1 MRQLQRGS
9 AIVNAKREAEEVANF
24 AHEETMRLG
33 AAFQDALAHH
43 TPEEYTEEHRAMI
56 VEFVAV
62 GRSARQ
68 TRARLEKATE
78 DFEHVQLLRNI
89 FAYLELAAT
98 VDYSTYIYYIEETE
112 DYGDYEAVKAAYI
125 PRILEVVE
133 LMEANDA
140 DVPFEGTLDAVGLLD
155 GLLEQA
161 MEGLNLLGGE

>member
-1 MRQLQRGS
+1 MR
-9 AIVNAKREAEEVANF
+9 
-24 AHEETMRLG
+24 G
-33 AAFQDALAHH
+33 ARTSTFPDAAL
-43 TPEEYTEEHRAMI
+43 PWNSVSRW
-56 VEFVAV
+56 
-62 GRSARQ
+62 RSAATSSSSAARAAPSPVAASADSACCAS
-68 TRARLEKATE
+68 RRCVKPFSSSCSSARLEKATE

-98 VDYSTYIYYIEETE
+98 ASSTYIYYIEETE

>member
-1 MRQLQRGS
+1 
-9 AIVNAKREAEEVANF
+9 
-24 AHEETMRLG
+24 
-33 AAFQDALAHH
+33 
-43 TPEEYTEEHRAMI
+43 MI
-56 VEFVAV
+56 EEFVAV

-98 VDYSTYIYYIEETE
+98 ASSTYIYYIEETE

-140 DVPFEGTLDAVGLLD
+140 EVPFEGTLDAVGLLD

>member
-1 MRQLQRGS
+1 MAPEGDG
-9 AIVNAKREAEEVANF
+9 APREAAEGQKEVLAVH
-24 AHEETMRLG
+24 AH
-33 AAFQDALAHH
+33 LA
-43 TPEEYTEEHRAMI
+43 EH
-56 VEFVAV
+56 
-62 GRSARQ
+62 
-68 TRARLEKATE
+68 
-78 DFEHVQLLRNI
+78 EHVQLLRNI

-98 VDYSTYIYYIEETE
+98 ASSTYIYYIEETE

>member
-1 MRQLQRGS
+1 MMSRF
-9 AIVNAKREAEEVANF
+9 EVSR
-24 AHEETMRLG
+24 H
-33 AAFQDALAHH
+33 
-43 TPEEYTEEHRAMI
+43 
-56 VEFVAV
+56 
-62 GRSARQ
+62 
-68 TRARLEKATE
+68 
-78 DFEHVQLLRNI
+78 
-89 FAYLELAAT
+89 AYLELAAT
-98 VDYSTYIYYIEETE
+98 ASSTYIYYIEETE

>member
-1 MRQLQRGS
+1 
-9 AIVNAKREAEEVANF
+9 
-24 AHEETMRLG
+24 
-33 AAFQDALAHH
+33 
-43 TPEEYTEEHRAMI
+43 MI
-56 VEFVAV
+56 EEFVAV

>member
-1 MRQLQRGS
+1 
-9 AIVNAKREAEEVANF
+9 
-24 AHEETMRLG
+24 
-33 AAFQDALAHH
+33 
-43 TPEEYTEEHRAMI
+43 MI
-56 VEFVAV
+56 EEFVAV

-68 TRARLEKATE
+68 TRARLEKATD

-89 FAYLELAAT
+89 FAYLDLAAT

-125 PRILEVVE
+125 PRLLEVVE

-140 DVPFEGTLDAVGLLD
+140 EVPFEGTLDAVGLLD

>member
-1 MRQLQRGS
+1 MSRW
-9 AIVNAKREAEEVANF
+9 
-24 AHEETMRLG
+24 
-33 AAFQDALAHH
+33 
-43 TPEEYTEEHRAMI
+43 
-56 VEFVAV
+56 
-62 GRSARQ
+62 RSAATSSSSAARAAPSLAASADSACCAS
-68 TRARLEKATE
+68 RRCVKPFSSSCSSARLEKATE

-98 VDYSTYIYYIEETE
+98 ASSTYIYYIEETE